1 MSTKDL
7 EKQITELKELQR
19 MAEDL
24 NAEIAD
30 IQDTIKAEM
39 TARNTEE
46 ITVGAFKVRWKAITS
61 KHLDSKAL
69 KAAHADLYNRYSVK
83 TVSRRFSIV

>member
-24 NAEIAD
+24 NAEITD

-39 TARNTEE
+39 AARNTEE
-46 ITVGAFKVRWKAITS
+46 ITAGAFKVRWKAITS
-61 KHLDSKAL
+61 KRLDSKAL
-69 KAAHADLYNRYSVK
+69 KADHADLYALYSVE